1 MPATPQTH
9 DQPALSSK
17 IHDVLRETWG
27 HARLR
32 DLQEPAIAAVLAG
45 RDSLVVLPTG
55 GGKSLCY
62 QLPPLITGRPTL
74 VVSPL
79 ISLMNDQVASLR
91 ANGVPAAALHSGL
104 DPAEQRE
111 VERAFAS
118 GELKLLFVAPE
129 RVLAGRL
136 IALAREANIGAVA
149 IDEAHCISQWGH
161 DFRPEYRSL
170 RLLRERLDAV
180 PFQALTATA
189 TPRVREDIAAQ
200 LALHEPEILV
210 GVFDRPNLTYRVR
223 ARTKLDEQVA
233 EIVRRHRGSGL
244 GEGEEGVI
252 VYCLS
257 RKDTE
262 KLADALTAKGIPA
275 KAYHAGLA
283 STKRTR
289 VERDFSMEKVNV
301 VCATVAFGM
310 GIDRSN
316 VRAVVHACLPRSI
329 EGYQQET
336 GRAGRDGLGA
346 ECVLLHAPADLAR
359 WRRLIEMPG
368 MDGDPP
374 DPSFVNAQVE
384 LLNQM
389 HRLAT
394 GATCRHQALSAY
406 FGQAYTPPEG
416 AGTGC
421 GGCDICLGELTEMTD
436 AADVAKKIISCV
448 ARFAIHAEENGAYSG
463 QFGARH
469 LVEVLAGAK
478 TKKVEEF
485 GHETLSTYAILADMP
500 RDVIGA
506 CVNQLVDQGA
516 LGRTPGDMPVIHTNE
531 ASRDVL
537 KGVRDVRLVRPESAP
552 KKSKRDEASWEGVD
566 RDLFEKLRAQRLE
579 VARERG
585 VPPYVV
591 FSDASLRDMAARRP
605 STRDGFLLVRGVGRS
620 KLEDFG
626 EIFLGVIA
634 AHCTAEGAAMDV
646 DAGAPASPPKRRA
659 DDNPDLREATRLYAG
674 GAGVDEVA
682 ATTGRTRKTAVELLC
697 EYIERERP
705 ADIEAWVDAVTLAEA
720 QSAFDEAGDARLK
733 PAYVYLNER
742 IGYDTLRIVQAYRR
756 SRRAPA

>member
-1 MPATPQTH
+1 MPTASIQ
-9 DQPALSSK
+9 
-17 IHDVLRETWG
+17 DVLRETWG
-27 HARLR
+27 HTELR
-32 DLQEPAIAAVLAG
+32 DLQEPAIRAVLDG

-62 QLPPLITGRPTL
+62 QLPPLISGRPTL

-91 ANGVPAAALHSGL
+91 ASGVPAAALHSGL
-104 DPAEQRE
+104 DPDERRE
-111 VERAFAS
+111 TERAFVE
-118 GELKLLFVAPE
+118 GGLKLLFVAPE
-129 RVLAGRL
+129 RVVGGRL
-136 IALAREANIGAVA
+136 VSLAREAGVGAVA

-161 DFRPEYRSL
+161 DFRPEYREL
-170 RLLRERLDAV
+170 RALRERLEGV

-200 LALHEPEILV
+200 LDLHEPEVLV

-223 ARTKLDEQVA
+223 ARVRLDEQVA
-233 EIVRRHRGSGL
+233 EIARRHLGSGL

-262 KLADALTAKGIPA
+262 KLAESLTSRGIEA

-283 STKRTR
+283 PTKRTR

-329 EGYQQET
+329 ESYQQET

-346 ECVLLHAPADLAR
+346 ECVLLHAPADIAR

-368 MDGDPP
+368 PDGEPP
-374 DPSFVNAQVE
+374 DPSFVGAQVE
-384 LLNQM
+384 LLDQM

-394 GATCRHQALSAY
+394 GAGCRHEALSAY
-406 FGQAYTPPEG
+406 FGQEYTPPEG
-416 AGTGC
+416 AENGC
-421 GGCDICLGELTEMTD
+421 GACDICLGELKELPD
-436 AADVAKKIISCV
+436 AGDVARKIISCV
-448 ARFAIHAEENGAYSG
+448 ARFTLHAEQTGSPAA
-463 QFGARH
+463 QFGAKH

-478 TKKVEEF
+478 TQRIQDF
-485 GHETLSTYAILADMP
+485 GHDGLSTYGILADLP
-500 RDVIGA
+500 RDVISA

-516 LGRTPGDMPVIHTNE
+516 LGRAAGDKPVIHVTE

-537 KGVRDVRLVRPESAP
+537 RGERSVRLVRPESAP
-552 KKSKRDEASWEGVD
+552 RKSKRDQQSWEGVD
-566 RDLFEKLRAQRLE
+566 RDLFERLRSLRLE
-579 VARERG
+579 IARERS

-591 FSDASLRDMAARRP
+591 FSDASLRDMAASRP
-605 STRDGFLLVRGVGRS
+605 ATREQMLAVHGVGAK

-626 EIFLGVIA
+626 EAFLA
-634 AHCTAEGAAMDV
+634 A
-646 DAGAPASPPKRRA
+646 
-659 DDNPDLREATRLYAG
+659 
-674 GAGVDEVA
+674 
-682 ATTGRTRKTAVELLC
+682 
-697 EYIERERP
+697 I
-705 ADIEAWVDAVTLAEA
+705 AEA
-720 QSAFDEAGDARLK
+720 GPHS
-733 PAYVYLNER
+733 
-742 IGYDTLRIVQAYRR
+742 
-756 SRRAPA
+756 